1 MEGPFLEE
9 FYEIILS
16 DIRKICNSICIPDVA
31 SRRVL
36 FEVLIS
42 VWLLGGATAPLL
54 SWLRIR
60 KCEPEQLKQLAL
72 TLEPAG
78 A

>member
-1 MEGPFLEE
+1 M
-9 FYEIILS
+9 S
-16 DIRKICNSICIPDVA
+16 RSSNVA
-31 SRRVL
+31 SRW
-36 FEVLIS
+36 FFCEVLIS